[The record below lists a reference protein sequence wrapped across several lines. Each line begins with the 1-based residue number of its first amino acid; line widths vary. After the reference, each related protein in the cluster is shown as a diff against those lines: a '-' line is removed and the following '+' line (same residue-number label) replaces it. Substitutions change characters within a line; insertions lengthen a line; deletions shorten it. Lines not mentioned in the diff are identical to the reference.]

1 MLYAWYE
8 KFSPGTPIS
17 PSPQKIKLPNAKSN
31 CMELTHTSKR
41 FLKKSLMGKQITNDL
56 IFLLVYVRFRFEQ
69 ICHCKVHDE
78 TTMEYQ

>member
-17 PSPQKIKLPNAKSN
+17 PSPQKIKFPNAKSN

-41 FLKKSLMGKQITNDL
+41 FLKNSLMGKQITYDL
-56 IFLLVYVRFRFEQ
+56 IFFISLRAIQ
-69 ICHCKVHDE
+69 IRANLSL
-78 TTMEYQ
+78 